1 MQMAV
6 RAMLMRS
13 VAAAVLL
20 LQAGQGLAQVPADTN
35 DLDSIQRALDQAKAA
50 QAAAARKKAASAA
63 ANRKQRQ
70 AQPAAP
76 PDMDLATERQRMAPS
91 YKAIGLAWD
100 NRGAWAFS
108 TSDTVVHAKQLALS
122 ACNAHESD
130 CYDSGLAI
138 SPGSRFCFAVS
149 KDSAGKL
156 SQASRID
163 VATARESSLG
173 QCSKYGTECVI
184 AYSGCNDH

>member
-91 YKAIGLAWD
+91 YKAIGLSVRAMLTKAIATTPGWRSLQV
-100 NRGAWAFS
+100 RGSASLFRRIRPANCRRHRALMSPLQENPAWASVRS
-108 TSDTVVHAKQLALS
+108 TAP
-122 ACNAHESD
+122 NA
-130 CYDSGLAI
+130 
-138 SPGSRFCFAVS
+138 
-149 KDSAGKL
+149 
-156 SQASRID
+156 
-163 VATARESSLG
+163 
-173 QCSKYGTECVI
+173 
-184 AYSGCNDH
+184 